1 MQDGTIKE
9 FQKKIIKILWETLNA
24 MNRMLDAFFRV
35 AKDLIVKDE
44 RVLLLF
50 GAAGVAAPK
59 SMADIMKRFP
69 ERVFDAGIMEQA
81 IVSMTAGMAIE
92 GMIPIFYA
100 QSPFITERAY
110 EQLKVDF
117 GYQQVRG
124 NFVGLGASAEIANF
138 GTTHCS
144 PGDISVLKQIP
155 GMQVVVPGRI
165 TEFES
170 LFYEAYANDSP
181 TYYRIT
187 RYNHSYPCDV
197 SFGKANI
204 MKKGKKA
211 TIIAVGPILELVMR
225 AVKEEDV
232 TILYY
237 TTVAPFDN
245 ECLKEHLSN
254 NRVLLCEPN
263 YYGTLTRDV
272 ISALQGEMIKMDF
285 IGYPLEFITN
295 YGYVTENAEMY
306 GFTEQNIISKLHKL
320 ME

>member
-1 MQDGTIKE
+1 
-9 FQKKIIKILWETLNA
+9 

-35 AKDLIVKDE
+35 AKELVEKDE

-50 GAAGVAAPK
+50 GAAGVATPN
-59 SMADIMKRFP
+59 SMLETMKRFP

-81 IVSMTAGMAIE
+81 IVSMTAGMSIE

-100 QSPFITERAY
+100 QSPFIAERAY

-138 GTTHCS
+138 GATHCS
-144 PGDISVLKQIP
+144 PGDVSVLKQIP
-155 GMQVVVPGRI
+155 GMQIVVPGRVS
-165 TEFES
+165 EFES
-170 LFYEAYANDSP
+170 LFRETYANDSP
-181 TYYRIT
+181 TYYRLT
-187 RYNHSYPCDV
+187 RYSHSYPCDV

-204 MKKGKKA
+204 IKKGKKA
-211 TIIAVGPILELVMR
+211 TIIAVGPVLELVMR
-225 AVKEEDV
+225 AVKDCDV
-232 TILYY
+232 TVLYY
-237 TTVAPFDN
+237 TTAAPFDR
-245 ECLKEHLSN
+245 ECIKENLSN

-263 YYGTLTRDV
+263 YYGTLAKDV
-272 ISALQGEMIKMDF
+272 ICALQGEMIKMDF
-285 IGYPLEFITN
+285 IGYPLEFVTN

-306 GFTEQNIISKLHKL
+306 GFTEQNMISKLNKL